1 MESSKAELEGGVV
14 AEVGDLILDEDHLA
28 RMTLGDRALARE
40 VLELFVRQSAMML
53 DRVADMGPARL
64 AETAHTLTGS
74 ARGIGAWRVARA
86 AERLERASAE
96 TSQETRNRAI
106 ADLQTASLDASA
118 AIAARLS
125 EWPD

>member
-14 AEVGDLILDEDHLA
+14 AEVEDLILDEDHLA

-53 DRVADMGPARL
+53 DRIADMGPARL

>member
-14 AEVGDLILDEDHLA
+14 AEVEDLILDEDHLA